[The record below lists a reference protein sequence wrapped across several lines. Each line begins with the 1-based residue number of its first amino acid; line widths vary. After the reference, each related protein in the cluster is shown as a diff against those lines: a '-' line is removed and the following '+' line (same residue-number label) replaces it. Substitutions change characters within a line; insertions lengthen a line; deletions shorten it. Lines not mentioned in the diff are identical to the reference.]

1 MAETAGIYC
10 TRLSHREISQSAL
23 PIHFLTNHKPHMSHT
38 YPLNEAHESLRV
50 FHNVSSN
57 CCFLYE
63 IKLATVFDISLLVA
77 ALSLYLKDS
86 NCSVTFFLSVQTKQ
100 TFGLY
105 RLNML
110 HHNVFFF
117 PCIRELFFVFVVYVK
132 KGPAFFFTKQF
143 NQTFFF

>member
-23 PIHFLTNHKPHMSHT
+23 PIHFLTNHKPHMSHA

-50 FHNVSSN
+50 FHNVLSN

-86 NCSVTFFLSVQTKQ
+86 NCSVTFF
-100 TFGLY
+100 Y
-105 RLNML
+105 RSRQNKPLG
-110 HHNVFFF
+110 
-117 PCIRELFFVFVVYVK
+117 YVD
-132 KGPAFFFTKQF
+132 
-143 NQTFFF
+143 

>member
-23 PIHFLTNHKPHMSHT
+23 PIHFLTNHKPHMSLST
-38 YPLNEAHESLRV
+38 ERGTRESSRI
-50 FHNVSSN
+50 SSN

-86 NCSVTFFLSVQTKQ
+86 NCSVTFF
-100 TFGLY
+100 Y
-105 RLNML
+105 RSRQNKPLGY
-110 HHNVFFF
+110 
-117 PCIRELFFVFVVYVK
+117 ID
-132 KGPAFFFTKQF
+132 
-143 NQTFFF
+143 

>member
-23 PIHFLTNHKPHMSHT
+23 PIHFLTNHKPHMSHA
-38 YPLNEAHESLRV
+38 YPLNKAHESLRV

-77 ALSLYLKDS
+77 ALIFIFERFKLFSYFL
-86 NCSVTFFLSVQTKQ
+86 LSVQTKQ